1 MKIVSKHPILV
12 GTAVL
17 TLVSLGLYGCNN
29 FLTDASKPQGTLD
42 QSTLATAAGVE
53 GTLIAAYRTL
63 DCTANT
69 NSDWGCAASNWVWG
83 NVAADESYKGS
94 TLDDQPPINDVEG
107 YHWGTANASSYLNTK
122 WRNVYEGINRANAT
136 LRLLKQVQAASPG
149 AISPADASGIE
160 GEATFLRAH
169 YHFEAYRMWGAIP
182 YYRED
187 DTDFR
192 KANLTAS
199 AVPAEILKDLDA
211 AIAKLPAAPR
221 NNEKGRATSWMAK
234 AYKGRVL
241 MYEGQ
246 YAAAIP
252 VFEDVVASKVYGL
265 APSFDEVWTG
275 FKQFRNGPEE
285 ILAYDASVND
295 GEPSGN
301 NGNYGER
308 LNFPY
313 SGSHFQCC
321 GFNPPTQNLVNF
333 FKVDAATGL
342 PLVMTDS
349 THWNVDDAMLDG
361 KRNTVPVDPRIDY
374 TVGRDSVPFKDWG
387 FFSIA
392 GQWVRDVANGGP
404 YSPKKNIQEKASGS
418 ESTSAGWQP
427 QQENSVHIHLY
438 RYADLL
444 LMLAEAYVEQNQLE
458 QARAIVNQ
466 IRDRAG
472 VKVQGCGD
480 PSVVAFYAGKA
491 VNCNGSAS
499 LTVGM
504 PAMTAGL
511 TTLAMPWATYE
522 IGEYPGPWT
531 DQNYAREAVRTERRL
546 ELAMEGQRMFDLRR
560 YGETYAAGHINGF
573 INGIGGGAEK
583 TRRLFLANA
592 EPFVQKHMFYPI
604 PTEQVDLSK
613 VGGKAQLTQN
623 AGW

>member
-1 MKIVSKHPILV
+1 
-12 GTAVL
+12 
-17 TLVSLGLYGCNN
+17 LVSLGLYGCQN

-83 NVAADESYKGS
+83 TVAADESYKGS
-94 TLDDQPPINDVEG
+94 TLSDQPPINDVEG

-122 WRNVYEGINRANAT
+122 WRNLYEGINRANAT

-169 YHFEAYRMWGAIP
+169 YHFEAYRMWGGIP

-192 KANLTAS
+192 KANLKAS
-199 AVPAEILKDLDA
+199 DVPAEILKDLDA
-211 AIAKLPAAPR
+211 AIAKLPAEPR
-221 NNEKGRATSWMAK
+221 NTQKGRATSWMAK

-252 VFEDVVASKVYGL
+252 VFEDVVNSKVYGL
-265 APSFDEVWTG
+265 APSYDEVWTG
-275 FKQFRNGPEE
+275 IKAFRNGPEE
-285 ILAYDASVND
+285 ILAFDASVND
-295 GEPSGN
+295 GEPNGN

-321 GFNPPTQNLVNF
+321 GFNQPTQNLVNF

-342 PLVMTDS
+342 PLVMVDS
-349 THWNVDDAMLDG
+349 TTWNVDDANLDG
-361 KRNTVPVDPRIDY
+361 KRNTVAVDPRLDY
-374 TVGRDSVPFKDWG
+374 TVGRDSVPYKDWG
-387 FFSIA
+387 FMTIA
-392 GQWVRDVANGGP
+392 GGWVRDVANGGP
-404 YSPKKNIQEKASGS
+404 YTPKKNAQEKVSGA
-418 ESTSAGWQP
+418 ESSSAGWQP
-427 QQENSVHIHLY
+427 QQENSVHIHLF

-444 LMLAEAYVEQNQLE
+444 LMLAEAYVEQNNL
-458 QARAIVNQ
+458 AGATTIVNQ
-466 IRDRAG
+466 IRDRAAAR
-472 VKVQGCGD
+472 VQGCGD
-480 PSVVAFYAGKA
+480 ASVVTYYSTKA
-491 VNCNGSAS
+491 VNCNGSAA
-499 LTVGM
+499 LTVAM
-504 PAMTAGL
+504 PAIPAGGKTA
-511 TTLAMPWATYE
+511 LAMPWATYE
-522 IGEYPGPWT
+522 IGEYPVFPSQAYG
-531 DQNYAREAVRTERRL
+531 REAVRTERRL

-560 YGETYAAGHINGF
+560 WGEPYAAGHINGF
-573 INGIGGGAEK
+573 VNGIGGGVEK

-604 PTEQVDLSK
+604 PTEQIDLSK
-613 VGGKAQLTQN
+613 VAGQARLQQN
-623 AGW
+623 TGW